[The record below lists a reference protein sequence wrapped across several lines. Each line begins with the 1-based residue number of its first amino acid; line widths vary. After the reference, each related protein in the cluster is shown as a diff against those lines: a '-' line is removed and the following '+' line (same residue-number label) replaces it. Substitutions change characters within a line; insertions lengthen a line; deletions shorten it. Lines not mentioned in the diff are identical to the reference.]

1 MFKGLGKPSQP
12 FKENSNGM
20 FSSRRG
26 TNTPG
31 GALWGYQQTK
41 NKYGTTAACCNSTDI
56 QSQIFD
62 LRDLGAVAG
71 NGFEVLIDGVG
82 YADVWDTNLSTT
94 LGNWITTHT
103 AALTALGL
111 TATFQAPDEVLIEG
125 SLTKPTFVMAPGT
138 VHANLALGIGSATF
152 VTVSS
157 AIINNPQ
164 LQGFYPSIFKNNTE
178 IIFGN
183 NMSLGEFCNNC

>member
-62 LRDLGAVAG
+62 LRDLGAGPADT
-71 NGFEVLIDGVG
+71 FEVLIDGVG
-82 YADVWDTNLSTT
+82 YQENFDTDIPTT

-111 TATFQAPDEVLIEG
+111 TATFVLSAGVVDI
-125 SLTKPTFVMAPGT
+125 T
-138 VHANLALGIGSATF
+138 LALGFAAATF
-152 VTVSS
+152 ATVSS

>member
-62 LRDLGAVAG
+62 LRDLGAGPADT
-71 NGFEVLIDGVG
+71 FEVLIDGVG
-82 YADVWDTNLSTT
+82 YQENFDTDIPTT

-125 SLTKPTFVMAPGT
+125 SLTKPTFVLSAGVVDIT
-138 VHANLALGIGSATF
+138 LALGFAAATF
-152 VTVSS
+152 ATVSS